1 MSTSLSEILAT
12 HGLHENA
19 LKRAVA
25 KEDKLE
31 LAKRINDWKAVGVAL
46 GFTQEDL
53 DLYDDA
59 FETDEL
65 KKNNII
71 IQWTVKH
78 RKEATYF
85 KLAQILFDGGLR
97 DLLKDLC
104 VLSKKSTPTNPAS
117 VESGQYNNYYLS
129 SIYIPL

>member
-19 LKRAVA
+19 LKREVA

-46 GFTQEDL
+46 SFTQEDL
-53 DLYDDA
+53 DLFDDT

-71 IQWTVKH
+71 IQWTMKY

-85 KLAQILFDGGLR
+85 KLAQVLFDGGIK

-104 VLSKKSTPTNPAS
+104 AILMKSTPTNPAS
-117 VESGQYNNYYLS
+117 VESG
-129 SIYIPL
+129 